1 MTLEQIRL
9 EQINTDAMLKT
20 ASHQKSENSNRY
32 DYDLAIVGGGVVG
45 ATLACALRESGLSVV
60 LIEAEARSLS
70 TARGQAYNISPLSS
84 RILDGIGIWDQIRS
98 QLGTYNKIRL
108 SDADYPN
115 VVQFGTE
122 DLGAENLGYV
132 AEHRV
137 LLTALQKALHQGHI
151 TWLCPAKVLKTDFQE
166 SGARL
171 EVLVEGEVREIWTRL
186 VVGADGARSPLR
198 QQAGIRTHGWQYWQ
212 SCVVATIKPEKPHN
226 NIAYERFWSSGP
238 FAILPLPNDL
248 CRIVW
253 TAPRREAEA
262 IAQLDN
268 SQFVKQLTRRFGDQ
282 MGKLAVEGERY
293 VFPVQLMHSSHYVL
307 PGLALVGDAAHCCH
321 PVGGQ
326 GINMGIRDAAALA
339 QILQI
344 AHQQGEDIASLKVLK
359 RYERWRKWE
368 NLVILGFTD
377 LLDRTFS
384 TSFLPI
390 VLVRRVGLLALQ
402 TVFPL
407 KAFALRLMTGLTG
420 KTPQLAQRQKLAVDR
435 NEKLA
440 DLTDF

>member
-1 MTLEQIRL
+1 MTLKP
-9 EQINTDAMLKT
+9 INRGAPLKA
-20 ASHQKSENSNRY
+20 ASYQKSENSDPY

-45 ATLACALRESGLSVV
+45 ATLACALRNSGLSVV
-60 LIEAEARSLS
+60 LIEAEARSLA

-84 RILDGIGIWDQIRS
+84 RILDGIGVWDQIRS
-98 QLGTYNKIRL
+98 QLGTYHKIRL
-108 SDADYPN
+108 SDADHPN
-115 VVQFGTE
+115 VVQFVPQ
-122 DLGAENLGYV
+122 DLGAETLGYV

-137 LLTALQKALHQGHI
+137 LLTALQKALHQSHI
-151 TWLCPAKVLKTDFQE
+151 TWLCPAKVLKTDFQPN
-166 SGARL
+166 GARL
-171 EVLVEGEVREIWTRL
+171 EVLVEGEVRQIWTRL

-238 FAILPLPNDL
+238 FAILPLPNNL

-253 TAPRREAEA
+253 TAPRLEAEA
-262 IAQLDN
+262 IAQLDD
-268 SQFVKQLTRRFGDQ
+268 SQFIEQLTRRFGDQ
-282 MGKLAVEGERY
+282 MGKLSIQGERY

-307 PGLALVGDAAHCCH
+307 SGLALIGDAAHCCH

-359 RYERWRKWE
+359 CYERWRKWE

-377 LLDRTFS
+377 LLDRVFS
-384 TSFLPI
+384 NNILPI
-390 VLVRRVGLLALQ
+390 VLVRRLGLMALQ
-402 TVFPL
+402 HIFPL

-420 KTPQLAQRQKLAVDR
+420 KTPQLAQVQKLVVD
-435 NEKLA
+435 
-440 DLTDF
+440 

>member
-1 MTLEQIRL
+1 MPEQISRGA
-9 EQINTDAMLKT
+9 TLKA
-20 ASHQKSENSNRY
+20 ASHQKSENSDRY

-60 LIEAEARSLS
+60 LIEAEARSLA

-84 RILDGIGIWDQIRS
+84 RILDGIGVWDQICP
-98 QLGTYNKIRL
+98 QLGAYDKICL
-108 SDADYPN
+108 SDADHPN
-115 VVQFGTE
+115 VVQFVPE

-137 LLTALQKALHQGHI
+137 LITALQQALNQSHI
-151 TWLCPAKVLKTDFQE
+151 TWLCPAKVLKTDFLADE
-166 SGARL
+166 ARL
-171 EVLVEGEVREIWTRL
+171 EVLVDGEVREIWTRL

-198 QQAGIRTHGWQYWQ
+198 QQANIRTHGWQYWQ
-212 SCVVATIKPEKPHN
+212 SCVVATIKPEKPHH

-238 FAILPLPNDL
+238 FAILPLPNNL

-253 TAPRREAEA
+253 TAPRSEAEA
-262 IAQLDN
+262 IVQLDDA
-268 SQFVKQLTRRFGDQ
+268 QFVEQLTRRFGDQ

-293 VFPVQLMHSSHYVL
+293 VFPVQLMHSDRYVL
-307 PGLALVGDAAHCCH
+307 SRLALIGDAAHCCH

-384 TSFLPI
+384 NNLLPI
-390 VLVRRVGLLALQ
+390 VLVRRLGLWALQ
-402 TVFPL
+402 TIFPL

-420 KTPQLAQRQKLAVDR
+420 RTPQLAQRQKIA
-435 NEKLA
+435 A
-440 DLTDF
+440 DWKPRERLSQ